1 MTNDIVARLREEGFV
16 THMARLPRESK
27 ILHDAA
33 DEIERL
39 RDLIEGHDYLAMG
52 QRDQMKRLRWER
64 DQARREICRN
74 EADDISL
81 ELGGAAIFPAS
92 VAERRGWDCYKEAT
106 DGRR

>member
-39 RDLIEGHDYLAMG
+39 RELSGEAGQLRA
-52 QRDQMKRLRWER
+52 QRDEARAEARLLRSSVCLGAPTSTTVGWS
-64 DQARREICRN
+64 CFKG
-74 EADDISL
+74 ADDGS
-81 ELGGAAIFPAS
+81 
-92 VAERRGWDCYKEAT
+92 R
-106 DGRR
+106 